1 MVATSSSQQTIY
13 RSVPPRLPSFGLSD
27 MLDPRS
33 LGYMGGRLRS
43 STAPISS
50 NTPEEF
56 AHRFKARP
64 TTRPRIIEFDGSS
77 VTPKGRPAIHQ
88 HPAVSNGFPT
98 TRAKIYIGQLKA
110 RSPTDLTET
119 QLSATA
125 ASSRSQHS
133 SGRLH
138 LTPLH
143 SSPSILV
150 GGGGTGGGASS
161 TSTALHSSHGYHIN
175 HASPSPAPLP
185 AAHVTHKALQGQ
197 NQQRQDKGSVVFS
210 GSTAG
215 STKTSHHNHQQ
226 QQQQQQ
232 QSTTGSGSLRM
243 LSKSAS
249 SLGQHGTAGG
259 GGGGGGGRSSAS
271 GLKPSD
277 SLRETSQSTD
287 LVTSLPHDLHP
298 ELDHIHN
305 PELLLTSSADCDD
318 ICALPPPKKVLPKRE
333 LPWVFRYK
341 VKRGMNTLS
350 RIMASKPPQSALHP
364 GQAFT

>member
-13 RSVPPRLPSFGLSD
+13 RSVPPRPLSYGLSE

-33 LGYMGGRLRS
+33 LGYMGGRHRS
-43 STAPISS
+43 STAPVSS

-64 TTRPRIIEFDGSS
+64 TTRPRVIEFDGSS
-77 VTPKGRPAIHQ
+77 VTPKGRHVIHQ

-98 TRAKIYIGQLKA
+98 ARAKIYIGQLKA
-110 RSPTDLTET
+110 RSPSDFTEV

-125 ASSRSQHS
+125 ASSRSQQS
-133 SGRLH
+133 TSGGRVH

-150 GGGGTGGGASS
+150 GGGGPTSS
-161 TSTALHSSHGYHIN
+161 SSHPHTSQ
-175 HASPSPAPLP
+175 APPSPAPLP

-197 NQQRQDKGSVVFS
+197 HQQPQQTRPDKASHVGFS
-210 GSTAG
+210 GSTTG
-215 STKTSHHNHQQ
+215 SAKTSHHHHHHNNNN
-226 QQQQQQ
+226 
-232 QSTTGSGSLRM
+232 TTTSSSGSMRM

-249 SLGQHGTAGG
+249 SLSQTGPGNGV
-259 GGGGGGGRSSAS
+259 RSSAS
-271 GLKPSD
+271 GLRPSD
-277 SLRETSQSTD
+277 TLRETSKSTE
-287 LVTSLPHDLHP
+287 LVTSIPHDLHP
-298 ELDHIHN
+298 AHSDYIHN

-318 ICALPPPKKVLPKRE
+318 LCALPPPKKVLPKRE

-341 VKRGMNTLS
+341 VKRGMNALS
-350 RIMASKPPQSALHP
+350 KIMASKPAQSALTP
-364 GQAFT
+364 SQAFT